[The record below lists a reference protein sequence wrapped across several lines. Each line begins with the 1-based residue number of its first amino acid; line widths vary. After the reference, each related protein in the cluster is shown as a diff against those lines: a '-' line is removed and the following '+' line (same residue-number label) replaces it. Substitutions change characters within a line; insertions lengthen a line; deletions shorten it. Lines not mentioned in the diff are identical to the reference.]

1 MKAMYRFAAVAF
13 TAVMVVA
20 CGKPSANAAKA
31 PAPVSQPP
39 AAPAPTP
46 ASTAPNFQPATQPVA
61 NDNAGI
67 EKQQAERKQTFE
79 KLRAQWQGKTFEDF
93 AASVYKEPFED
104 GKYIVSGDIAVA
116 DEKHLRELFE
126 RNIQGT
132 DDAAAEGDER
142 LIVVAGANGTWNA
155 ARKKEL
161 TYCVSKDFGERY
173 PRVTE
178 DMRAAASAWESVA
191 DVKFK
196 HVDQQ
201 DATCTASNTAVLF
214 DVRPYN
220 SNGKYL
226 ARAFFPNER
235 RATSNVLIDPSS
247 FARPSND
254 NLQLVG
260 ILRHELGH
268 TLGWRHEHTRP
279 EAGVCFEDDD
289 WVPMTN
295 YDHLSVMHYP
305 QCNGGGDWKL
315 LLTDRDKS
323 GAACVYGPAPGF
335 TIKRDLVP
343 FQCVTPVTPP
353 AAPGAPQ
360 TQTFAAQKVARDAA
374 ITYGPFAA
382 KPGTVVV
389 ASITRT
395 GSHRGDA
402 DLYVNL
408 GRPPDIADREYVCRP
423 FLTGSE
429 ETCEVTASTSPKNQ
443 VHVTVNGYSAA
454 EYDVKVVFFPK

>member
-13 TAVMVVA
+13 TAVMVA
-20 CGKPSANAAKA
+20 CGKPSEEAV
-31 PAPVSQPP
+31 PAPDSASQAP
-39 AAPAPTP
+39 AAPAATP
-46 ASTAPNFQPATQPVA
+46 AAIGPDFKAATQPVA
-61 NDNAGI
+61 NDEAGV

-79 KLRAQWQGKTFEDF
+79 KLRAQWQGKTFEAF
-93 AASVYKEPFED
+93 AASVYKEPFQD

-155 ARKKEL
+155 GRKKEL

-173 PRVTE
+173 PRVIE
-178 DMRAAASAWESVA
+178 DMRAAAAAWESVA

-201 DATCTASNTAVLF
+201 DTTCTANNTAVLF
-214 DVRPYN
+214 DVRPYD
-220 SNGKYL
+220 SGGRYL

-254 NLQLVG
+254 NLQLLG

-305 QCNGGGDWKL
+305 QCNGGADWKL

-323 GAACVYGPAPGF
+323 GAACVYGSAPGF
-335 TIKRDLVP
+335 TINRKLVP
-343 FQCVTPVTPP
+343 FQCAAPIASP
-353 AAPGAPQ
+353 AAPGTPK
-360 TQTFAAQKVARDAA
+360 TQTFLAQKVARDAVLA
-374 ITYGPFAA
+374 YGPFEA
-382 KPGTVVV
+382 KPGTIVV
-389 ASITRT
+389 ASITTT
-395 GSHRGDA
+395 GSNRGDA

-408 GRPPDIADREYVCRP
+408 GRAPEIDDREYVCRP
-423 FLTGSE
+423 FLTSSE
-429 ETCEVTASTSPKNQ
+429 ETCEVTASTSPKNR
-443 VHVTVNGYSAA
+443 VHIGVKGYSAA
-454 EYDVKVVFFPK
+454 EYDVKVVYFPK